1 MKRNLIRIGAGLLA
15 AAFLA
20 VGAAAAETAL
30 PADAKLAEP
39 IPVIPEGMLRLP
51 VTSSLAEDKS
61 DLSVLFDGKADTG
74 LTPTFAEGEEAV
86 FSFRTA
92 TGIAKILS
100 GFAVITEG
108 GENRGLQRLL
118 GRGTGRGL
126 EGCREIR
133 VLPLRILRRGRDFLH
148 DLGASPDPPRYRRTG
163 SLLRPGGRGE
173 VRRDASRA
181 LRPRG

>member
-61 DLSVLFDGKADTG
+61 DLSVLFDGNTVG
-74 LTPTFAEGEEAV
+74 AEQHGFTV
-86 FSFRTA
+86 YGTR
-92 TGIAKILS
+92 GILKVGDPDKFVSSEVHSAS
-100 GFAVITEG
+100 GFLYLA
-108 GENRGLQRLL
+108 NL
-118 GRGTGRGL
+118 
-126 EGCREIR
+126 
-133 VLPLRILRRGRDFLH
+133 
-148 DLGASPDPPRYRRTG
+148 
-163 SLLRPGGRGE
+163 
-173 VRRDASRA
+173 
-181 LRPRG
+181 